1 MSYDSETPSPLPAEL
16 WRAAG
21 RTDDLAEA
29 VAHMTALLARHFPLR
44 GLLVRHYD
52 PDAGTLTTR
61 AAGRAGGGAL
71 PVEAT
76 HTACSP
82 ADLDAL
88 ARRAGGSVAELPR
101 GERLSAAV
109 LPAGV
114 HGRASA
120 GVLTG
125 RDGAPLGVLVVLPDG
140 PLAGNARDALALS
153 LEPFAA
159 ALAHHL
165 RVRELERL
173 REAAEADRSAL
184 LARLGRRELVEEII
198 GEEGSLRGV
207 MTRVDQVAPTDAPVL
222 ILGETGTGKEVVARA
237 VHARS
242 ARADGP
248 IVRVN
253 CGAIPPELIDSE
265 LFGHEKG
272 AFTGALAAR
281 KGWFERAD
289 GGTLFLDEIGD
300 LPPAAQVR
308 LLRILQDGTYERVGG
323 EETRR
328 ADVRLLAA
336 THRDVEALVAEGR
349 FREDLWYRIS
359 VFPLYL
365 PPLRA
370 RPADLDALAQ
380 HFARAAGVR
389 LGPGPLE
396 VSEPD
401 LALLRAY
408 PWPGNVRELAGVIER
423 AAILGGGHRL
433 DVRGAMGTKLHVMRE
448 RLAAPQPASFY
459 GADSPTEAPHPTLDA
474 AMRRHIETALRR
486 CRGRVEGPAGAGALL
501 GVNPHTLRGK
511 MRRLGVDPA
520 AFRP

>member
-1 MSYDSETPSPLPAEL
+1 MLPTAFSTDL
-16 WRAAG
+16 WREAS
-21 RTDDLAEA
+21 RSDDLAETTA
-29 VAHMTALLARHFPLR
+29 RMTALLARHTPLR
-44 GLLVRHYD
+44 GLLLRRF
-52 PDAGTLTTR
+52 DAPSEMLATC
-61 AAGRAGGGAL
+61 AVGRSGSGAL
-71 PVEAT
+71 PAEGD
-76 HTACSP
+76 TACTA
-82 ADLDAL
+82 ADLAAL
-88 ARRAGGSVAELPR
+88 ARRSCGGVVEVAR
-101 GERLSAAV
+101 GEPLSAAV
-109 LPAGV
+109 LPVGV
-114 HGRASA
+114 RSRAVA
-120 GVLTG
+120 GVLPG
-125 RDGAPLGVLVVLPDG
+125 RAGGALGVLVALPDG
-140 PLAGNARDALALS
+140 PLSDDARDVLALS

-237 VHARS
+237 IHARS

-300 LPPAAQVR
+300 LPAAAQVR

-389 LGPGPLE
+389 MGPGPLE

-408 PWPGNVRELAGVIER
+408 PWPGNVRELAGVVER

-433 DVRGAMGTKLHVMRE
+433 DVRGAMGTKLQVMRE
-448 RLAAPQPASFY
+448 RLATSQAASSY
-459 GADSPTEAPHPTLDA
+459 GAVSPGEAPLPTLDA
-474 AMRRHIETALRR
+474 AVRRHIEEALRR
-486 CRGRVEGPAGAGALL
+486 CRGRVEGAAGAGALL